1 MQKCRNDKKELFN
14 DQPFQG
20 GYNFVFIESLSPCQ
34 ICSVYLLAMRN
45 TVQTVCGHRFCEECL
60 EYTLRK
66 ILFTLLLCS
75 FLKIIGIMY
84 FTVDHTEICRLAPL
98 DNAIKSSVHELS

>member
-20 GYNFVFIESLSPCQ
+20 GYDFLFIE
-34 ICSVYLLAMRN
+34 AMKN
-45 TVQTVCGHRFCEECL
+45 TVQTVSGHRFCEECL

-66 ILFTLLLCS
+66 FSFTLLLCS
-75 FLKIIGIMY
+75 FFKNNWY
-84 FTVDHTEICRLAPL
+84 NVF
-98 DNAIKSSVHELS
+98 